1 MSFTTSPIDPSFAM
15 QQAES
20 ARVNNASNLA
30 GGRTMNDAAMDEAAQ
45 EFEAMFLAQMLK
57 PMFEGVDTNALFGG
71 GKGEDVFSSLMIEE
85 YGAALADSG
94 GVGLADTIK
103 AAMLKLQETT

>member
-1 MSFTTSPIDPSFAM
+1 MSFTTSSADPAFAM
-15 QQAES
+15 QQAQN
-20 ARVNNASNLA
+20 ARLDNTSSLA
-30 GGRTMNDAAMDEAAQ
+30 GSRGMNEAAMDAAAQ

-57 PMFEGVDTNALFGG
+57 PMFEGVEPNPLFGG
-71 GKGEDVFSSLMIEE
+71 GEGEEIFNSLMIEE
-85 YGAALADSG
+85 YGKAIAGSG